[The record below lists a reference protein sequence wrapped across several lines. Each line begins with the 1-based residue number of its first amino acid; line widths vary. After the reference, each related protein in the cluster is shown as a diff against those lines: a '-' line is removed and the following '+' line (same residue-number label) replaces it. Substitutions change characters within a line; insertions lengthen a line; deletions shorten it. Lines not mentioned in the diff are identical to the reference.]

1 MLLRVSPVAAATLL
15 IALAAVPAAGS
26 VTEALS
32 LRDLVAQAD
41 RVAVV
46 RAVREEARFDRGRI
60 VTDVTL
66 VVVTPIMG
74 AREGEEI
81 VVRRLGGAIGELGM
95 RVEGEP
101 TFTMGEQSV
110 LFARN
115 VRGALRPVGMSQGVL
130 PIALE
135 AGRPMVLP
143 GGAGLSLVN
152 RMPDARFVPAPAAL
166 VHPRP
171 LDDVLDEIRAAV
183 EEARGR

>member
-1 MLLRVSPVAAATLL
+1 MIAAGPAAA
-15 IALAAVPAAGS
+15 S

-41 RVAVV
+41 RIAVV
-46 RAVREEARFDRGRI
+46 RAVREEARWHRGRI
-60 VTDVTL
+60 VTDVTC
-66 VVVTPIMG
+66 VVETPMMG
-74 AREGEEI
+74 GRAGEEI
-81 VVRRLGGAIGELGM
+81 VVRRLGGSIGDVGM

-101 TFTMGEQSV
+101 AFTTGEASV

-115 VRGALRPVGMSQGVL
+115 VRGVLRPVGMSQGVL

-143 GGAGLSLVN
+143 GGAGLSLVQ
-152 RMPDARFVPAPAAL
+152 RTPSARFVPAPAAL

-183 EEARGR
+183 EEAGGR